1 MAGLSELG
9 QVLHEEH
16 FRILMAICGLENRI
30 SGAAGERPLDA
41 TAGEDRT
48 LIEGLLLSLQ
58 QLIVHHSFEE
68 SAIFPLMHS
77 GGAGDLALLL
87 HQEHGSIEP
96 KARRLQ
102 TLAEALVGRSA
113 DPAQWAAFRAA
124 AAELI
129 AELMRHLETEEL
141 NIVQRLPVFI
151 DAETDHRLAI
161 RHLKDEEESRR
172 SATTGSTAD
181 RRFSHQPSRPA
192 TAKAATAARAA
203 ARRRCTAPAHRT
215 V

>member
-102 TLAEALVGRSA
+102 TLAEALVE
-113 DPAQWAAFRAA
+113 FR
-124 AAELI
+124 E
-129 AELMRHLETEEL
+129 
-141 NIVQRLPVFI
+141 
-151 DAETDHRLAI
+151 I
-161 RHLKDEEESRR
+161 RRW
-172 SATTGSTAD
+172 
-181 RRFSHQPSRPA
+181 
-192 TAKAATAARAA
+192 
-203 ARRRCTAPAHRT
+203 
-215 V
+215 